1 MFWKTKNTL
10 NRNNQC
16 KSYALIYNKCSKWR
30 ILYAT
35 REISG
40 CFKHIGDMLHTLFCR
55 SLFVILFFFV
65 LAIVFFF
72 YLLILITPLV
82 SSIYGFWLPL
92 WYLRFTDSDYPFGIF
107 YLRILITPLVSS
119 SSSCMLNI
127 HRTTMTSLIKIKSPS
142 FTQFH
147 TNALIS
153 DKNTLILWI

>member
-40 CFKHIGDMLHTLFCR
+40 CCKHIGDMLHTLFCR

-65 LAIVFFF
+65 LAIVFF
-72 YLLILITPLV
+72 L
-82 SSIYGFWLPL
+82 
-92 WYLRFTDSDYPFGIF
+92 

-119 SSSCMLNI
+119 SSSCMINI

-142 FTQFH
+142 FTQFQ